1 MIPALIAAA
10 AAKTLG
16 GLVGGVGQYNDTQQG
31 ATSFRNLAARGVGQ
45 LQQGK
50 QEANQAFAP
59 YTGAG
64 VEGVSGQ
71 TAATQGYLG
80 NVGKAP
86 GAEGYKT
93 TAGGV
98 SEWLNP
104 SAAYSTDQASR
115 AIQASA
121 LAKGGVGGGLA
132 RALSNNA
139 SQMAITNWNNA
150 AAQQQGANA
159 QNFGQA
165 SSEWSNNKAAQDANL
180 GHWSN
185 LANMGLQAT
194 GANQN
199 LQGQYNTGINENW
212 LKQADA
218 TQGAWNSKGKIF
230 NDTATGFGNNIGGG
244 ITSIW
249 GGGK

>member
-10 AAKTLG
+10 AAKATG
-16 GLVGGVGQYNDTQQG
+16 GLVGGIGQYNDTQRG
-31 ATSFRNLAARGVGQ
+31 SKAYRNLANQGINQ

-50 QEANQAFAP
+50 QEANAAFSP
-59 YTGAG
+59 YTNAG
-64 VEGVSGQ
+64 VEGVAGQ
-71 TAATQGYLG
+71 TAATQGYMG
-80 NVGKAP
+80 NVGTAP
-86 GAEGYKT
+86 GAAGYKT

-98 SEWLNP
+98 SDWLNP
-104 SAAYSTDQASR
+104 SAAYSTDQANR

-132 RALSNNA
+132 KALSNNA
-139 SQMAITNWNNA
+139 NQMAMTNWNNA

-165 SSEWSNNKAAQDANL
+165 STEWTNNKAAQDANL

-185 LANMGLQAT
+185 LSGMGLQAT

-199 LQGQYNTGINENW
+199 LQGQYNTGIDKNW
-212 LKQADA
+212 QGQGDA
-218 TQGAWNSKGKIF
+218 VQSAWNAKGKIF
-230 NDTATGFGNNIGGG
+230 NDTSTRFGDDLGGG
-244 ITSIW
+244 ISKIW
-249 GGGK
+249 GR